1 MIIFSNK
8 NSLNIYILVLL
19 LITFGSVAQQA
30 SYLEPLA
37 VYRKDGIAVR
47 AYDYKSFEPFLKRN
61 NDTIYVIN
69 FWATWC
75 QPCIKELPYFEK
87 LNTDYKNRKVKVI
100 LVSLDI
106 KKQVESNL
114 IPFIK
119 RKNLQSEV
127 IFLND
132 PDANSWISKI
142 DPNWSGAIPATIIY
156 NNNRSKFYEQSFT
169 FEQLEKEIKSFNN
182 Q

>member
-1 MIIFSNK
+1 MIVCSNK
-8 NSLNIYILVLL
+8 NICIYTLLLL
-19 LITFGSVAQQA
+19 LITTFSTAQQA
-30 SYLEPLA
+30 SYPKPLT
-37 VYRKDGIAVR
+37 VYQKDGITVKS
-47 AYDYKSFEPFLKRN
+47 YDYKAFEPFLKRQ
-61 NDTIYVIN
+61 NDTTYVVN

-87 LNTDYKNRKVKVI
+87 LNADYKNRKVKVI
-100 LVSLDI
+100 LVSLDM

-127 IFLND
+127 ILLND
-132 PDANSWISKI
+132 PDANSWISKV
-142 DPNWSGAIPATIIY
+142 DSNWSGAIPATVIY
-156 NNNRSKFYEQSFT
+156 NNNNRSKFYEQSFT